1 MIPFE
6 EALHIVL
13 EHVSPL
19 GVERVPLEEAP
30 GRFLAEDVVADTDM
44 PRFHNSS
51 VDGYGVRAADIEE
64 ASGNNPVCLPVA
76 GVVPAGKAWTSGLPP
91 GAALK
96 IMTGAVV
103 PEGVDTCVK
112 REHTVESEGQVTFSR
127 PAKRGDNIRPRGAE
141 YLAGTTILPKGAHAT
156 PPVVAVLASL
166 GWPAVEVYRRPR
178 VRLLVTGT
186 ELAASGEALA
196 HGQIYDSNGVGL
208 EAAVRAVGITDVCT
222 STCEDDAVKIRA
234 AIEGALGDADVVV
247 TSGGVSVGD
256 FDFIPLA
263 FEGLGGMRRF
273 WKVAIKPGK
282 PNYFGAWEGRG
293 SRSLF
298 FGLPGNPVGALL
310 SFERLVRPALLRLM
324 GARDEAPQRFRA
336 TLSSSLEKTR
346 GRMEWVRGV
355 LAPEGPGLTVSPIA
369 HRESHMLTGLARA
382 NCLIC
387 FPAEATD
394 LAEGDSVEV
403 QLLRWG
409 L

>member
-1 MIPFE
+1 MIPFD
-6 EALHIVL
+6 EALQIVL
-13 EHVSPL
+13 EHVSSL
-19 GVERVPLEEAP
+19 GPERVPLEEAP

-51 VDGYGVRAADIEE
+51 VDGYGVRAADVEK

-112 REHTVESEGQVTFSR
+112 REHTIESEGQVTFSR

-141 YLAGTTILPKGAHAT
+141 YLAGATILRKGAHIT
-156 PPVVAVLASL
+156 PPAVAVLASL
-166 GWPAVEVYRRPR
+166 GRSAVDVCRRPR

-186 ELAASGEALA
+186 ELAASGETLV

-208 EAAVRAVGITDVCT
+208 EAAVRAMGITDVCT
-222 STCEDDAVKIRA
+222 STCEDDAGKIRA
-234 AIEGALGDADVVV
+234 ALEMALGDADVVV

-256 FDFIPLA
+256 FDFIPSA
-263 FEGLGGMRRF
+263 FEALGGQRRF

-282 PNYFGAWEGRG
+282 PNYFGVWEGTD
-293 SRSLF
+293 SRALF

-310 SFERLVRPALLRLM
+310 SFERLVRPALLRFM
-324 GARDEAPQRFRA
+324 GARDEAPQHLSA
-336 TLSSSLEKTR
+336 TLSSPLEKTR

-355 LAPEGPGLTVSPIA
+355 LTPEGSGFTVSPIA

-394 LAEGDSVEV
+394 LAQGDPVEV

-409 L
+409 I